1 MNMNMSEC
9 QGKLHPYFET
19 ATTLNPKYDKR
30 WKGGED
36 ALYVAPNRRFVC
48 VMDGVGGWIEILVDA
63 GLMTKEM
70 VGRIKYEYNQRYLKG
85 ELQTLNQILDESV
98 MKCKAKGSTTCVMVE
113 LEEEV
118 LDPQNIVLKTTNLGD
133 SGYIILRPEEDGQVK

>member
-1 MNMNMSEC
+1 
-9 QGKLHPYFET
+9 
-19 ATTLNPKYDKR
+19 
-30 WKGGED
+30 
-36 ALYVAPNRRFVC
+36 
-48 VMDGVGGWIEILVDA
+48 
-63 GLMTKEM
+63 
-70 VGRIKYEYNQRYLKG
+70 
-85 ELQTLNQILDESV
+85 